1 MKHVLI
7 LLTVLCTS
15 LMCGGCA
22 NGYGGGTDSSASSGS
37 GITMYGTI
45 DTGVTV
51 RN

>member
-1 MKHVLI
+1 MKRLLI
-7 LLTVLCTS
+7 LLTVLCAS
-15 LMCGGCA
+15 LSCVSCA
-22 NGYGGGTDSSASSGS
+22 NGYRGGSDSNASSGS